1 MDISAIIS
9 FVACIICLFIFG
21 KIFILPIKS
30 ILKLIANSCI
40 GAIIIYIIND
50 TIGVTIRNIINLIGA
65 NFGFYIGINL
75 GTAIFVGI
83 LGIPRGNIIGNI
95 KIIYY
100 TLLKSRLILWYKKSD
115 FCRITTADLYI
126 FLCALA
132 KEKIYINPL
141 WKI

>member
-40 GAIIIYIIND
+40 GAIIIYIIN
-50 TIGVTIRNIINLIGA
+50 LIGA

-75 GTAIFVGI
+75 GMAIFVGI

-100 TLLKSRLILWYKKSD
+100 TLLKARLILWYKKSD

>member
-40 GAIIIYIIND
+40 GAIIIYIIN
-50 TIGVTIRNIINLIGA
+50 LIGA

-100 TLLKSRLILWYKKSD
+100 TLLKARLILWYKKSD

-141 WKI
+141 WQI

>member
-40 GAIIIYIIND
+40 GAIIIYIIN
-50 TIGVTIRNIINLIGA
+50 LIGA

-100 TLLKSRLILWYKKSD
+100 TLLKARLILWYKKSD

>member
-40 GAIIIYIIND
+40 GAIIIY
-50 TIGVTIRNIINLIGA
+50 IINLIGA

-100 TLLKSRLILWYKKSD
+100 TLLKSRLIL
-115 FCRITTADLYI
+115 
-126 FLCALA
+126 
-132 KEKIYINPL
+132 
-141 WKI
+141 

>member
-40 GAIIIYIIND
+40 GAIIIY
-50 TIGVTIRNIINLIGA
+50 IINLIGA

-115 FCRITTADLYI
+115 FCRITTVDLYI

>member
-40 GAIIIYIIND
+40 GAIIIYIIN
-50 TIGVTIRNIINLIGA
+50 LIGA

-100 TLLKSRLILWYKKSD
+100 TLLKARLILWYKKSD
-115 FCRITTADLYI
+115 FCRITTADLHI

>member
-40 GAIIIYIIND
+40 GAIIIYIIN
-50 TIGVTIRNIINLIGA
+50 LIGA

-100 TLLKSRLILWYKKSD
+100 TLLKARLILWYKKFD

-132 KEKIYINPL
+132 KENIYTNPL
-141 WKI
+141 WQI

>member
-9 FVACIICLFIFG
+9 FVACIICLLIFG

-40 GAIIIYIIND
+40 GAIIIY
-50 TIGVTIRNIINLIGA
+50 IINLIGA

-100 TLLKSRLILWYKKSD
+100 TLLKARLILWYKKSD

>member
-40 GAIIIYIIND
+40 GAIIIYIIN
-50 TIGVTIRNIINLIGA
+50 LIGA

-83 LGIPRGNIIGNI
+83 LGIPRRNIIGNI

-100 TLLKSRLILWYKKSD
+100 TLLKARLILWYKKFD

>member
-1 MDISAIIS
+1 MVFNLDNNAIIS
-9 FVACIICLFIFG
+9 FLVCIICLFVFG
-21 KIFILPIKS
+21 KIFILPLKN

-40 GAIIIYIIND
+40 GAAIIY
-50 TIGVTIRNIINLIGA
+50 IINLIGA

>member
-1 MDISAIIS
+1 LDISAIIS

-40 GAIIIYIIND
+40 GAIIIYIIN
-50 TIGVTIRNIINLIGA
+50 LIGA

-100 TLLKSRLILWYKKSD
+100 TLLKARLILWYKKSD

>member
-21 KIFILPIKS
+21 KIFILPI
-30 ILKLIANSCI
+30 ANSCI
-40 GAIIIYIIND
+40 GAIIIY
-50 TIGVTIRNIINLIGA
+50 IINLIGA

-100 TLLKSRLILWYKKSD
+100 TLLKARLIL
-115 FCRITTADLYI
+115 
-126 FLCALA
+126 
-132 KEKIYINPL
+132 
-141 WKI
+141 

>member
-40 GAIIIYIIND
+40 GAIIIYIIN
-50 TIGVTIRNIINLIGA
+50 LIGA

-83 LGIPRGNIIGNI
+83 LGIPRRNIIGNI

-100 TLLKSRLILWYKKSD
+100 TLLKARLILWYKKFD
-115 FCRITTADLYI
+115 FCRITTANLYI

-132 KEKIYINPL
+132 KENIYTNPL
-141 WKI
+141 W

>member
-40 GAIIIYIIND
+40 GAIIIYIIN
-50 TIGVTIRNIINLIGA
+50 LIGA

-83 LGIPRGNIIGNI
+83 LGIPRGNIIRNI

-100 TLLKSRLILWYKKSD
+100 TLLKARLILWYKKSD

>member
-9 FVACIICLFIFG
+9 FVACIICVFIFG

-40 GAIIIYIIND
+40 GAIIIY
-50 TIGVTIRNIINLIGA
+50 IINLIGA

-100 TLLKSRLILWYKKSD
+100 TLLKARLILWYKKSD

>member
-40 GAIIIYIIND
+40 GAIIIYIIN
-50 TIGVTIRNIINLIGA
+50 LIGA

-100 TLLKSRLILWYKKSD
+100 TLLKARLILWYKKFD

>member
-1 MDISAIIS
+1 LDISAIIS

-40 GAIIIYIIND
+40 GAIIIYIIN
-50 TIGVTIRNIINLIGA
+50 LIGA

-100 TLLKSRLILWYKKSD
+100 TLLKARLILWYKKFD

>member
-40 GAIIIYIIND
+40 GAIIRY
-50 TIGVTIRNIINLIGA
+50 IINLIGA

-100 TLLKSRLILWYKKSD
+100 TLLKARLILWYKKSD

>member
-40 GAIIIYIIND
+40 GAIIIYIIN
-50 TIGVTIRNIINLIGA
+50 LIGA

-75 GTAIFVGI
+75 GTAIFVGL

-100 TLLKSRLILWYKKSD
+100 TLLKARLILWYKKSD

>member
-9 FVACIICLFIFG
+9 FVECIICLFIFG

-40 GAIIIYIIND
+40 GAIIIY
-50 TIGVTIRNIINLIGA
+50 IINLIGA

-100 TLLKSRLILWYKKSD
+100 TLLKARLILWYKKSD

>member
-40 GAIIIYIIND
+40 GAIIIYIIN
-50 TIGVTIRNIINLIGA
+50 LIGA

-83 LGIPRGNIIGNI
+83 LGIPRGNIISNI

-100 TLLKSRLILWYKKSD
+100 TLLKARLILWYKKSD

>member
-40 GAIIIYIIND
+40 GAIIIYIIN
-50 TIGVTIRNIINLIGA
+50 LIGA

-83 LGIPRGNIIGNI
+83 LGIPRRNIIGNI

>member
-40 GAIIIYIIND
+40 GAIIIYIIN
-50 TIGVTIRNIINLIGA
+50 LIGA

-83 LGIPRGNIIGNI
+83 LGIPRGSIIGYI

-100 TLLKSRLILWYKKSD
+100 TLLKARLILWYKKSD

>member
-40 GAIIIYIIND
+40 GAIIIYIIN
-50 TIGVTIRNIINLIGA
+50 LIGA

-83 LGIPRGNIIGNI
+83 LGIPRRNIIGNI

-100 TLLKSRLILWYKKSD
+100 TLLKARLILWYKKSD

>member
-40 GAIIIYIIND
+40 GAIIIYIIN
-50 TIGVTIRNIINLIGA
+50 LIGA

-100 TLLKSRLILWYKKSD
+100 TLLKARLILRYKKSD

>member
-40 GAIIIYIIND
+40 GAIIIY
-50 TIGVTIRNIINLIGA
+50 IINLIGA

>member
-40 GAIIIYIIND
+40 GAIIIYIIN
-50 TIGVTIRNIINLIGA
+50 LIGA
-65 NFGFYIGINL
+65 NFAFYIGINL

-100 TLLKSRLILWYKKSD
+100 TLLKARLILWYKKSD

>member
-40 GAIIIYIIND
+40 GAIIIYIIN
-50 TIGVTIRNIINLIGA
+50 LIGA

-100 TLLKSRLILWYKKSD
+100 TLLKARLILWYKKSD

-132 KEKIYINPL
+132 KENIYTNPL
-141 WKI
+141 WQI

>member
-40 GAIIIYIIND
+40 GAIIIYIIN
-50 TIGVTIRNIINLIGA
+50 LIGA

-100 TLLKSRLILWYKKSD
+100 TLLKARLILWYKKSD
-115 FCRITTADLYI
+115 FYRITTADLYI

>member
-40 GAIIIYIIND
+40 GTIIIY
-50 TIGVTIRNIINLIGA
+50 IINLIGA

-100 TLLKSRLILWYKKSD
+100 TLLKARLILWYKKFD

>member
-40 GAIIIYIIND
+40 GAIIIYIIN
-50 TIGVTIRNIINLIGA
+50 LIGA

-100 TLLKSRLILWYKKSD
+100 TLLKARLILWYKKSD

-132 KEKIYINPL
+132 KEKIYITPL